1 MSMFLNA
8 TADINT
14 YIDQANAVI
23 RGNYNAATGKA
34 GVSQSGVKVM
44 NPDTFYTKQLLDTI
58 RVEQDE
64 YKYFRYAD
72 AQPMTGKANKLQIR
86 RWAPLEAHT
95 QPLLEGVPPTSDKG
109 SVEYYEISTAQYGRY
124 MEFTDKVDFKFV
136 DPVIAHY
143 AAEYSIVAVETLDM
157 LAREALFLIANTVY
171 AGYVKN
177 FEALTV
183 ESKPSMTD
191 LRKIVLSLKKRLVK
205 PRTNGR
211 YHVIAGPEFFFDMIT
226 DPTVEQYMKINQTTK
241 TMYDN
246 SMLVPMFNLEF
257 YETLVCPTHG
267 KFTKMISDV
276 SRDCLRIVS
285 KETDGTYKYATLVA
299 AIYGANGTTVTTAG
313 TKYYDGSASK
323 EIFTYVDGYVKD
335 SRTGQDAS
343 YIPHRGVWNLDG
355 FNAEANKYNASSNAN
370 GTNGASAVTGDATAG
385 NTWYEFNAQHV
396 LVLGKDAL
404 IRTGIEGEDQARMY
418 TKPLG
423 SSGVLDPIDQ
433 RQSIGFKIN
442 DVGFGSARLEAVVDY
457 ICVPSQC
464 NII

>member
-183 ESKPSMTD
+183 ESKPSVTD
-191 LRKIVLSLKKRLVK
+191 LRKIVLSLKKR
-205 PRTNGR
+205 
-211 YHVIAGPEFFFDMIT
+211 
-226 DPTVEQYMKINQTTK
+226 
-241 TMYDN
+241 
-246 SMLVPMFNLEF
+246 
-257 YETLVCPTHG
+257 
-267 KFTKMISDV
+267 
-276 SRDCLRIVS
+276 
-285 KETDGTYKYATLVA
+285 
-299 AIYGANGTTVTTAG
+299 
-313 TKYYDGSASK
+313 
-323 EIFTYVDGYVKD
+323 
-335 SRTGQDAS
+335 
-343 YIPHRGVWNLDG
+343 
-355 FNAEANKYNASSNAN
+355 
-370 GTNGASAVTGDATAG
+370 
-385 NTWYEFNAQHV
+385 
-396 LVLGKDAL
+396 
-404 IRTGIEGEDQARMY
+404 
-418 TKPLG
+418 
-423 SSGVLDPIDQ
+423 
-433 RQSIGFKIN
+433 
-442 DVGFGSARLEAVVDY
+442 
-457 ICVPSQC
+457 
-464 NII
+464 